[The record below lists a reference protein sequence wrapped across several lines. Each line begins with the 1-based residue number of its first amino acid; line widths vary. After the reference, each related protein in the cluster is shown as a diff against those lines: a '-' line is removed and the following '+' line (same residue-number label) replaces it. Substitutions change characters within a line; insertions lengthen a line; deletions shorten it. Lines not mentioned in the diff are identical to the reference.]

1 MSSVRG
7 FFTVYVDNLKIQPF
21 ISLNK
26 GAAMRLG
33 GPGGRP
39 AVQGGKR

>member
-1 MSSVRG
+1 MCSVRG
-7 FFTVYVDNLKIQPF
+7 FFSVHVDNLKIQPF

-26 GAAMRLG
+26 GATMRSG
-33 GPGGRP
+33 GHRELP